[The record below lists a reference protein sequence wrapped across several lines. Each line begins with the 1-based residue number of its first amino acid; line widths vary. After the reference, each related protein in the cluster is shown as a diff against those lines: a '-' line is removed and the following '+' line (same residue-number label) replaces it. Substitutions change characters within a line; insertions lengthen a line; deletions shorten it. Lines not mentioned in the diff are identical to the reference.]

1 MLSELKGKI
10 QNQMKIKKNIL
21 KKISE
26 HKGLRARLC
35 GEMDK
40 SYFTVN
46 RWIND
51 NDDNLTKA
59 SALKI
64 IREEL
69 GLTDAQILEE
79 VKVA

>member
-1 MLSELKGKI
+1 
-10 QNQMKIKKNIL
+10 MKIKQKVLIAIAESNQI
-21 KKISE
+21 K
-26 HKGLRARLC
+26 ARLQS
-35 GEMDK
+35 ELDK
-40 SYFTVN
+40 SSFTIH
-46 RWIND
+46 RWITS

-79 VKVA
+79 EKKVA